1 MPASRNSGLFLREL
15 GARSSNKPKL
25 GHRKQF
31 RSVGIPKQR
40 VEPKELVSGTFYGK
54 MAKPAAQEVLLTS
67 CALNQTAAFDLVK
80 PTTTVLPFQMCI
92 LARKQHLSP
101 VPHKK
106 QSPSPVASTD
116 RFWPPSLPLSCGD
129 LLLPNQDPSN
139 SHSNS
144 RDSWSWN
151 GTELVSLRQNGKLVH
166 SSRWK
171 KLLRGPPI
179 LRSTCTS

>member
-1 MPASRNSGLFLREL
+1 
-15 GARSSNKPKL
+15 
-25 GHRKQF
+25 
-31 RSVGIPKQR
+31 
-40 VEPKELVSGTFYGK
+40 
-54 MAKPAAQEVLLTS
+54 
-67 CALNQTAAFDLVK
+67 
-80 PTTTVLPFQMCI
+80 MCI

-179 LRSTCTS
+179 LRSTCTSQKNIVLYNSSGKINGGQQPTFRRLFSGVLVVIDEVDAVNTQKLTRVLRLSLIMMTGHSLSESTASICLHQCT